1 MMGGGGLRERVVT
14 GSREIGWPSSTA
26 GLHALQ
32 LELGRR
38 EPPPWR
44 PVAERRLAVALCSS
58 RARPGWWAPGAA
70 EILWAAAT
78 AIVAGARW
86 SCSGVVVRGSQAA
99 PYVPGLLALRE
110 GELLEQAVVSL
121 GVVPDVV
128 LWNGR
133 AAIPRR
139 ADRCTSARRSTCR
152 AWGDGSAA
160 PGDAGR
166 SGGRARAAA
175 LLVLEGAVVGFA
187 LRTRRRA
194 RPVFAHA
201 AWRTGPDVAREVV
214 LAVTGRYRTPEPI
227 RLARRLV
234 REARAR
240 DEGRAPGLADRR
252 A

>member
-1 MMGGGGLRERVVT
+1 MT
-14 GSREIGWPSSTA
+14 GSHEIGWPSSTA
-26 GLHALQ
+26 GLEALQ
-32 LELGRR
+32 LELEHR

-44 PVAERRLAVALCSS
+44 PVAERRLVVAGVFVASATGLVGS
-58 RARPGWWAPGAA
+58 GAA
-70 EILWAAAT
+70 GDPLWAAAT
-78 AIVAGARW
+78 AIVAGEPDERLG
-86 SCSGVVVRGSQAA
+86 GVVVRGPAGG

-110 GELLEQAVVSL
+110 GELLERAFVSL

-128 LWNGR
+128 LVNGTGR
-133 AAIPRR
+133 DHPRR
-139 ADRCTSARRSTCR
+139 AGVALHLGAVLDVPSVGVTDRPLLATP
-152 AWGDGSAA
+152 AA
-160 PGDAGR
+160 PADERG
-166 SGGRARAAA
+166 AAA
-175 LLVLEGAVVGFA
+175 PLVLEGAVVGFA

-240 DEGRAPGLADRR
+240 DEGRAPGLADRQ